1 MSIWASHSLVSGFR
15 WINGPFLTAN
25 DITKLVAHRGRIVII
40 GCRGTA
46 EINPRGMM
54 GKSSSVIGMALN
66 NTTQEEMKE
75 VFSAIDAGLSNGTLC
90 PVISSFS
97 FPLDQAPEAHRHII
111 ERPSGTIGKV
121 VLFPSK

>member
-1 MSIWASHSLVSGFR
+1 M
-15 WINGPFLTAN
+15 
-25 DITKLVAHRGRIVII
+25 AHRGRIVII
-40 GCRGTA
+40 GCRGSA

-66 NTTQEEMKE
+66 NTTQEEIKKSSRPSIQVYQMAP
-75 VFSAIDAGLSNGTLC
+75 FALF
-90 PVISSFS
+90 ISSFS

-121 VLFPSK
+121 VLLPA